1 MPLLS
6 DRIRDRTPWLQ
17 LAIESV
23 HVVLSVLLAL
33 ALNAWYDHGQEQQ
46 RVHRALQGLH
56 EELTGMKE
64 ALRVGIPHHTA
75 LTDTMPS
82 DSLSFERP
90 LPCASSPRTTK
101 PDKQRSRP
109 GLSA

>member
-6 DRIRDRTPWLQ
+6 DRIRDRIPWLQ

-23 HVVLSVLLAL
+23 HVALSVLLAL
-33 ALNAWYDHGQEQQ
+33 TLNACDHAQEPK
-46 RVHRALQGLH
+46 RVHRALQGLR

-64 ALRVGIPHHTA
+64 ILRVGIPHHTA
-75 LTDTMPS
+75 LIDTMPS

-90 LPCASSPRTTK
+90 LSCASSPRTTK
-101 PDKQRSRP
+101 PDKQRSRLGP
-109 GLSA
+109 PT